1 MDSNKLKVFLSYSHK
16 DEDMKNQLDTFLINL
31 KRSGSIEVWQ
41 DRELLAGTEWNDTI
55 KKELAAA
62 DIILLLISAD
72 FNASNY
78 IWENELATA
87 MQRHEKGEARVIP
100 VILRNCEWQDMPYA
114 RLQALPVNG
123 LPVSKFA
130 DKDEAYTQ
138 IAREI
143 RRVVES
149 LVAKLNSSKIN

>member
-1 MDSNKLKVFLSYSHK
+1 MAKKLKVFLSYSHR
-16 DEDMKNQLDTFLINL
+16 DEEMKRQLDTFLSNL
-31 KRSGSIEVWQ
+31 KRADSIEVWQ
-41 DRELLAGTEWNDTI
+41 DRELLAGAEWDSTI
-55 KKELAAA
+55 KKELGSA

-114 RLQALPVNG
+114 KLQALPANG
-123 LPVSKFA
+123 QPVSDFT
-130 DKDEAYTQ
+130 DKDKAYTE
-138 IAREI
+138 IAKEI

-149 LVAKLNSSKIN
+149 LMNQIN

>member
-31 KRSGSIEVWQ
+31 KRSGSIQIWQ
-41 DRELLAGTEWNDTI
+41 DRQLLAGTEWNDAI

-78 IWENELATA
+78 IWENELDTA

-114 RLQALPVNG
+114 KLQALPVNG
-123 LPVSKFA
+123 RPVSEFA
-130 DKDEAYTQ
+130 DKDKAYTE

-143 RRVVES
+143 RRVVEF
-149 LVAKLNSSKIN
+149 LAAKANGG